1 MATTLILYG
10 LITSS
15 LVSVLVGLLG
25 ARRRIGFGW
34 AYLLSILTTPLIGLI
49 ITLLFDKLPDGER
62 KWGCLGVILAI
73 VAIVLLIMLALGA
86 FTAVMGA
93 ETGVSDGSVAMAERC
108 GALDYR
114 FNLLCSKSI

>member
-15 LVSVLVGLLG
+15 LLSVLVGLLG

-34 AYLLSILTTPLIGLI
+34 AYLLSVLTTPLIGLI

-62 KWGCLGVILAI
+62 RWGCLGVILAI
-73 VAIVLLIMLALGA
+73 IAIVLLIMLVLGA
-86 FTAVMGA
+86 FAAVLD
-93 ETGVSDGSVAMAERC
+93 TGTSVSGGSLAMAF
-108 GALDYR
+108 G
-114 FNLLCSKSI
+114 

>member
-15 LVSVLVGLLG
+15 LLSVLVGLLG

-34 AYLLSILTTPLIGLI
+34 AYLLSVLTTPLIGLI

-62 KWGCLGVILAI
+62 RWGCLGVILAI
-73 VAIVLLIMLALGA
+73 IAIVLLIMLALGA
-86 FTAVMGA
+86 FAAVLD
-93 ETGVSDGSVAMAERC
+93 TGTSVSGGSLAMVF
-108 GALDYR
+108 G
-114 FNLLCSKSI
+114 

>member
-1 MATTLILYG
+1 MTATLILYG

-25 ARRRIGFGW
+25 ERRRIGFGW

-49 ITLLFDKLPDGER
+49 ITLLFDKLPYGER

-73 VAIVLLIMLALGA
+73 VAIVLLIMLALGVFA
-86 FTAVMGA
+86 SVLGP
-93 ETGVSDGSVAMAERC
+93 ETGVSGGSVAMAYGFLIR
-108 GALDYR
+108 
-114 FNLLCSKSI
+114 

>member
-1 MATTLILYG
+1 MTTTLIIYG
-10 LITSS
+10 ILSSS

-62 KWGCLGVILAI
+62 KWGCLGMILAI
-73 VAIVLLIMLALGA
+73 IAIALIIMLAMGA
-86 FTAVMGA
+86 FAAVLG
-93 ETGVSDGSVAMAERC
+93 GDIPNPGGSIAMHSKC
-108 GALDYR
+108 YR
-114 FNLLCSKSI
+114 

>member
-15 LVSVLVGLLG
+15 LLSVLVGLLG

-34 AYLLSILTTPLIGLI
+34 AYLLSVLTTPLIGLL

-62 KWGCLGVILAI
+62 RWGCLGVILAI
-73 VAIVLLIMLALGA
+73 IAIVLLIMLALGA
-86 FTAVMGA
+86 FATVLD
-93 ETGVSDGSVAMAERC
+93 TGTSVSGGSLAMAF
-108 GALDYR
+108 G
-114 FNLLCSKSI
+114 

>member
-1 MATTLILYG
+1 MTATLILYG

-49 ITLLFDKLPDGER
+49 ITLMFDKLPYGER

-73 VAIVLLIMLALGA
+73 VAIVLLIMLALGVFA
-86 FTAVMGA
+86 SVLGSG
-93 ETGVSDGSVAMAERC
+93 TGVSGGSVAMAYGFLIR
-108 GALDYR
+108 
-114 FNLLCSKSI
+114 

>member
-1 MATTLILYG
+1 MTATLILYG

-25 ARRRIGFGW
+25 ARRRIGFEW

-86 FTAVMGA
+86 FAAVLD
-93 ETGVSDGSVAMAERC
+93 TGTSVSGGSLAMAF
-108 GALDYR
+108 G
-114 FNLLCSKSI
+114 

>member
-34 AYLLSILTTPLIGLI
+34 AYLLSIMTTPLIGLI

-62 KWGCLGVILAI
+62 RWGCLGVILAI
-73 VAIVLLIMLALGA
+73 VAIVLLIMLALGVFA
-86 FTAVMGA
+86 SVLGEGTDVPG
-93 ETGVSDGSVAMAERC
+93 GSVAMLNI
-108 GALDYR
+108 AL
-114 FNLLCSKSI
+114 

>member
-15 LVSVLVGLLG
+15 LLSVLVGLLG

-62 KWGCLGVILAI
+62 RWGCLGVILAI
-73 VAIVLLIMLALGA
+73 IAIVLLIMLVLGA
-86 FTAVMGA
+86 FAAVLD
-93 ETGVSDGSVAMAERC
+93 TGTSVSGGSLAMAF
-108 GALDYR
+108 G
-114 FNLLCSKSI
+114 